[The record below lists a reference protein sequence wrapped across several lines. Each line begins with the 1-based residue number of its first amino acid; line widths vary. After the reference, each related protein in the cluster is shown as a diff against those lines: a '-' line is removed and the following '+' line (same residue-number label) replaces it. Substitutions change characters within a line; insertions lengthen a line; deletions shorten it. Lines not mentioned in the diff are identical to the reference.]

1 MTLKNAPAY
10 IQLAVDLIQ
19 ILEEH
24 ELDNET
30 VLKAL
35 SIVTQDFESKAS
47 NALTTNS
54 QVSQ

>member
-1 MTLKNAPAY
+1 MTLKNSPAY

-35 SIVTQDFESKAS
+35 SIVTQDFENKANNT
-47 NALTTNS
+47 NATPP
-54 QVSQ
+54 

>member
-10 IQLAVDLIQ
+10 IQLAVDIIQ

-35 SIVTQDFESKAS
+35 SIVTQDFESK
-47 NALTTNS
+47 TNNTS
-54 QVSQ
+54 TSTS

>member
-24 ELDNET
+24 ELDNDT

-35 SIVTQDFESKAS
+35 TLVTQDFENKRD
-47 NALTTNS
+47 NS
-54 QVSQ
+54 SISP

>member
-19 ILEEH
+19 ILEEN

-35 SIVTQDFESKAS
+35 SIVTQDFESKNIDTS
-47 NALTTNS
+47 TSTP
-54 QVSQ
+54 